1 MIKIFKKRP
10 FKTRNADE
18 YNLSDILSLFVN
30 PIVGL
35 SSPLDFENSIVKG
48 RMGSGKTMYLRANYA
63 YYLYNLVP
71 SILEDQELILP
82 VFVWLSDFQHLK
94 DPSEIY
100 NALIIKI
107 VEELSTIYLKL
118 QDAKYMAVVHH
129 GMKKIKS
136 DIYFDDKIE
145 TASKHLLKLGA
156 DEYIEKITNEF
167 KANGK
172 MTYKFFE
179 ISY

>member
-82 VFVWLSDFQHLK
+82 VFV
-94 DPSEIY
+94 
-100 NALIIKI
+100 
-107 VEELSTIYLKL
+107 
-118 QDAKYMAVVHH
+118 
-129 GMKKIKS
+129 
-136 DIYFDDKIE
+136 
-145 TASKHLLKLGA
+145 
-156 DEYIEKITNEF
+156 
-167 KANGK
+167 
-172 MTYKFFE
+172 
-179 ISY
+179 